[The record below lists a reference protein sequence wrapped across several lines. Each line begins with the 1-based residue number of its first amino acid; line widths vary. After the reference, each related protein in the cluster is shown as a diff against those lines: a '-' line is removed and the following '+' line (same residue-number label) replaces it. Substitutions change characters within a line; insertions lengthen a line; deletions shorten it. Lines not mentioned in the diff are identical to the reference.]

1 MSTEACISQG
11 ENAGPT
17 YDRDAIVGSINR
29 YYELLSK
36 MVSIRPEHIAYS
48 PEGGW
53 GDDIIPL
60 ENLRRLGFNDTTI
73 DLVRHL
79 PYVTSR
85 RPIFPST
92 QSINYF
98 RNILCGPEENY
109 QLEDPNL
116 VGLWPLPEG
125 RIPQGIVPL
134 SQPLGGD
141 RLGMWWLLDTNT
153 GELIAHDAY
162 ISRPEEEIPENERWR
177 TARPIPAVA
186 YFDGLCED
194 MISLEMFPVPG
205 DSNRSEWQMWQ
216 PKWMRAHQKWTDEA
230 QKIYRKCRWPNLQR
244 FQRQKCRKLLVE
256 MQDRLTAED
265 NEEREKRSA
274 DASKTWR

>member
-1 MSTEACISQG
+1 MSTEASISQG
-11 ENAGPT
+11 ENTGPT
-17 YDRDAIVGSINR
+17 YDRDAIVGSIKR

-92 QSINYF
+92 QTINYF

-141 RLGMWWLLDTNT
+141 RLGMWGLLDTNT
-153 GELIAHDAY
+153 GGSIMGLSIGLGVPLI
-162 ISRPEEEIPENERWR
+162 
-177 TARPIPAVA
+177 
-186 YFDGLCED
+186 
-194 MISLEMFPVPG
+194 
-205 DSNRSEWQMWQ
+205 
-216 PKWMRAHQKWTDEA
+216 
-230 QKIYRKCRWPNLQR
+230 
-244 FQRQKCRKLLVE
+244 
-256 MQDRLTAED
+256 
-265 NEEREKRSA
+265 
-274 DASKTWR
+274 

>member
-1 MSTEACISQG
+1 MLEGKKPSSTF
-11 ENAGPT
+11 
-17 YDRDAIVGSINR
+17 DRAAIVGSIKR

-36 MVSIRPEHIAYS
+36 MISIRPKHIAYP

-60 ENLRRLGFNDTTI
+60 EKLRRLGFNDTMI

-85 RPIFPST
+85 RPVFPST
-92 QSINYF
+92 QTINYF
-98 RNILCGPEENY
+98 RNAFREPDEDY
-109 QLEDPNL
+109 HLEDPNL
-116 VGLWPLPEG
+116 VGLWPLPEE
-125 RIPQGIVPL
+125 RIPQHIVPL

-153 GELIAHDAY
+153 GEVTAHDAY
-162 ISRPEEEIPENERWR
+162 ISRPEEEIPENEQWR
-177 TARPIPAVA
+177 TVRPVPAVE

-205 DSNRSEWQMWQ
+205 DSSGSEWQLWQ
-216 PKWMRAHQKWTDEA
+216 SKWMRAHQKCVDEA
-230 QKIYRKCRWPNLQR
+230 QEIYRNCRWPNLQR

-256 MQDRLTAED
+256 MQDRLKAED
-265 NEEREKRSA
+265 NEERERRSA
-274 DASKTWR
+274 VASETSR

>member
-1 MSTEACISQG
+1 MSTEASISQG
-11 ENAGPT
+11 ENTGPT
-17 YDRDAIVGSINR
+17 YDRDAIVGSIKR

-92 QSINYF
+92 QTINYF

-153 GELIAHDAY
+153 GELTAHDAY
-162 ISRPEEEIPENERWR
+162 TSRPEEEIPENEQWR
-177 TARPIPAVA
+177 TARPVPAFE

-205 DSNRSEWQMWQ
+205 DSSGSEWQVWQ
-216 PKWMRAHQKWTDEA
+216 PKWMRAHHKWVDEA
-230 QKIYRKCRWPNLQR
+230 QEIYRKCRWPNLQR

-256 MQDRLTAED
+256 MQDWLTAED
-265 NEEREKRSA
+265 TAEPERKGA
-274 DASKTWR
+274 AASET

>member
-1 MSTEACISQG
+1 MSTEASISQG
-11 ENAGPT
+11 QNPDST
-17 YDRDAIVGSINR
+17 YDRDAIVASIKR

-36 MVSIRPEHIAYS
+36 MVSIRPEHIAYP

-60 ENLRRLGFNDTTI
+60 EKLQRLGFNDRMI

-79 PYVTSR
+79 PYITSY

-92 QSINYF
+92 QTINYF
-98 RNILCGPEENY
+98 QNSFTEPDEDY

-116 VGLWPLPEG
+116 VGLWPLPEE

-134 SQPLGGD
+134 SQPLKGD
-141 RLGMWWLLDTNT
+141 TLGTWWLFDTNT
-153 GELIAHDAY
+153 GELTVHEAY
-162 ISRPEEEIPENERWR
+162 ISRPADEIPEDEQWR
-177 TARPIPAVA
+177 TARPVPAVA

-205 DSNRSEWQMWQ
+205 DSNGSEWQVWQ
-216 PKWMRAHQKWTDEA
+216 PKWMRAHQNWLDEA
-230 QKIYRKCRWPNLQR
+230 QEIYRKCRWPNLQR

-256 MQDRLTAED
+256 MQDRLTAEER
-265 NEEREKRSA
+265 EERERRNVVA
-274 DASKTWR
+274 TET